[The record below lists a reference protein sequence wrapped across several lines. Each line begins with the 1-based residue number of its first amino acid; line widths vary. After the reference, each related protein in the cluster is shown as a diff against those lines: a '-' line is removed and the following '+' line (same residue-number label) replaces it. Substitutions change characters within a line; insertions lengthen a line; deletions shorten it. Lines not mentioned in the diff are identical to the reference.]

1 MAAATVKAL
10 TTRIEVTFRFER
22 KAPIHIVSKPA
33 AKSGLSINMLGP
45 REHYVAVDWP
55 RRIKRD
61 RSELNTYFVPAR
73 FRRAIAR
80 RHSNLWIRFWFA
92 KAKAYAGSELK
103 VMLECSRSC
112 G

>member
-1 MAAATVKAL
+1 M
-10 TTRIEVTFRFER
+10 TRIEVTFRLER
-22 KAPIHIVSKPA
+22 KTPIHIVSKPA
-33 AKSGLSINMLGP
+33 AKSGLSINMLGSKK
-45 REHYVAVDWP
+45 HQVAGDWL
-55 RRIKRD
+55 RWIKRD

-73 FRRAIAR
+73 IRRTIAG

-103 VMLECSRSC
+103 VMLECSRNC